1 MNVHVS
7 YKAGKTPAVE
17 REFQHQLQKLQRRLR
32 VFKPDLMHFH
42 AVVEQENSRSAST
55 SLNLRLPSG
64 QMAAQK
70 SGENSLAA
78 VKSAFTDLLSQVT
91 KHKELLRGHWTGK
104 LDRAGTRSRT
114 KDDVVLPVPPI
125 SSSADRT
132 KRDLR
137 QEATVYDGATK
148 LETWLSANLSRLEEF
163 VDRELRFQVE
173 AEQVRDGQITREEVI
188 DEVIVS
194 ALSQEDG
201 RAQLLSLESWFHRL
215 ALQAIRRLITA
226 NADTASVSLD
236 EPAGKQNVTG
246 SDENVLQYHQPDDS
260 LPEES
265 VIRDVSVRT
274 PEEIMAGDEM
284 LAQLEAVLR
293 GVDTQ
298 EREAFVLF
306 TLEGF
311 TVEEIARLTGHPP
324 DQVRRSVHEARMHI
338 QQKLPSQNQ
347 LRGSLLRRPRVA

>member
-7 YKAGKTPAVE
+7 YKTGKTLEVE
-17 REFQHQLQKLQRRLR
+17 REFQHQLQKLQRRLQ

-42 AVVEQENSRSAST
+42 AVVEQENTRSAST

-78 VKSAFTDLLSQVT
+78 VKSAFADLFSQVT
-91 KHKELLRGHWTGK
+91 KHKELLRGHWTAKSERSDGRG
-104 LDRAGTRSRT
+104 RAN
-114 KDDVVLPVPPI
+114 DAAFQLPP
-125 SSSADRT
+125 AMG
-132 KRDLR
+132 
-137 QEATVYDGATK
+137 ATDKTEQMLQHDGAVHDVAAAR
-148 LETWLSANLSRLEEF
+148 LETWLSANLRRLEEF
-163 VDRELRFQVE
+163 VDSELRFQVE
-173 AEQVRDGQITREEVI
+173 ADRIRDDQITREEVI

-194 ALSQEDG
+194 ALSQDDG
-201 RAQLLSLESWFHRL
+201 KMQLLSLESWFHRL

-226 NADTASVSLD
+226 NADTASISLD

-265 VIRDVSVRT
+265 IIPDLNVRT

-284 LAQLEAVLR
+284 VAQLEAALR
-293 GVDTQ
+293 EVGTR

-311 TVEEIARLTGHPP
+311 TVDEIARLTGCLP
-324 DQVRRSVHEARMHI
+324 DQVRRSVHQARAHI
-338 QQKLPSQNQ
+338 QKKLPPQSR
-347 LRGSLLRRPRVA
+347 LRGSLLGRSRVA